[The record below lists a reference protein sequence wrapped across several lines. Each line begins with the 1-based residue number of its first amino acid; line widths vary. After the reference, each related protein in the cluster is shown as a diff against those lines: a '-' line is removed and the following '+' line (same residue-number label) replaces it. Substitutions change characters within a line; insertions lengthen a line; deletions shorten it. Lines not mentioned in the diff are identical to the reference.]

1 MSENV
6 YGIFKE
12 YNENLLNLEQKLK
25 YFKKLEIIKSIL
37 YRNYQNGKFFDEY
50 VEENKKLSKL
60 ESLLRMHKLKLNITN
75 LSIPKI
81 IPDLDNI
88 KISEE
93 YLQESIK
100 NTDIKKEFPSYK
112 IVWKSLKEII
122 SLKNKNLIIL
132 PKTIDYSYFAQGSFG
147 DCYFISC
154 IHALSRIPQLLNF
167 ILGLSS
173 NEQKNTVTKAQSFFI
188 VIFFIDG
195 EWKKIKVKNSFP
207 VNETLGGELVGVK
220 P

>member
-1 MSENV
+1 M
-6 YGIFKE
+6 
-12 YNENLLNLEQKLK
+12 
-25 YFKKLEIIKSIL
+25 
-37 YRNYQNGKFFDEY
+37 
-50 VEENKKLSKL
+50 EENKKLSKL

-132 PKTIDYSYFAQGSFG
+132 PKTIDYSYFAQGRFG

>member
-188 VIFFIDG
+188 VKFFIDG

>member
-1 MSENV
+1 MSEKV
-6 YGIFKE
+6 YDLFKE
-12 YNENLLNLEQKLK
+12 YNVNLLKLEQELK
-25 YFKKLEIIKSIL
+25 YFKKLEVIKSIL
-37 YRNYQNGKFFDEY
+37 YRNYQDGEFFDEY
-50 VEENKKLSKL
+50 VEESKKLSKL
-60 ESLLRMHKLKLNITN
+60 ESLLRMHKLKLNIAN